1 MLRGYLVTM
10 LFALVMGLSS
20 PDLWGTQ
27 DWFAGGLCGIA
38 VALVWARSRLLAVIL
53 GWVGIGLLASTLL
66 GLIPPLATSLRSF
79 FNGMNLG
86 WLAGWVLNLVL
97 LWPRSGQY
105 LRGLAERD
113 GDTRMLGLLTRIG
126 IK

>member
-1 MLRGYLVTM
+1 MLRGYLFAM

-20 PDLWGTQ
+20 PALWGTQ
-27 DWFAGGLCGIA
+27 HWFVGGLCGIA
-38 VALVWARSRLLAVIL
+38 IAFVWARSRLLAVIL
-53 GWVGIGLLASTLL
+53 GWVGIGLLASILL
-66 GLIPPLATSLRSF
+66 GLMPPLATDLLSF

-97 LWPRSGQY
+97 LWPQSGQY
-105 LRGLAERD
+105 LRDLAERD